1 MKLIVLG
8 ISIALLIVS
17 TSSVNAFS
25 NSQTAISPLIA
36 AGENLTEDELWN
48 RGDSKY
54 TKGDFAGAIADFTK
68 MIEINPKNARAYN
81 YRGAAK
87 TQYRK
92 PPVKIP
98 VSIPIIDADGNRV
111 NTAIGISSSG
121 DYEGAIV
128 DYSQAIALNPK
139 NSLYYDNRARAYNY
153 KRRYKEAIA
162 DYSQAIK
169 FRPKDTDLYL
179 RRAYTYAAMGD
190 ESKSIIDFQN
200 AESRMNPQNS
210 SEYARRGEI
219 RYSNLKKYLEAANDY
234 TKAIELDPGSNELY
248 ATRAKIHV
256 ELKRDSLALAD
267 YTQAIH
273 LNADDARNNYFERG
287 AIYHRL
293 NDYSKAI
300 ADYNRAAPDQC
311 IDGYSVTV
319 CEQRG
324 LAKIELGDNKGAIFD
339 FDRILDA
346 GYSSSAYYY
355 ARGVARQNLG
365 NKDDAEQDYQK
376 ALNNAENSISYD
388 KYGSYLYRGLA
399 YFGLGRT
406 QSAIA
411 NFTQATKLEPNK
423 PEAYHHRGVAY
434 QKLKDRAN
442 SVSDLKLADS
452 LYLKNNELN
461 KHRIITQLLRQL

>member
-1 MKLIVLG
+1 MRSTISG

-25 NSQTAISPLIA
+25 NSQTAISSLIA
-36 AGENLTEDELWN
+36 VGETLTEDELWN

-68 MIEINPKNARAYN
+68 MIEINPKSARAYN

-92 PPVKIP
+92 PPVEIP
-98 VSIPIIDADGNRV
+98 VSSPIIDADGNRI
-111 NTAIGISSSG
+111 NTAIGISSG
-121 DYEGAIV
+121 DYEGAIA
-128 DYSQAIALNPK
+128 DYTQAIALNPK
-139 NSLYYDNRARAYNY
+139 NSLYYDNRARAYNNRY
-153 KRRYKEAIA
+153 QYKEAVA

-179 RRAYTYAAMGD
+179 RRAYAYAAMGD
-190 ESKSIIDFQN
+190 RSKSIIDFRN
-200 AESRMNPQNS
+200 AESRMNPQS
-210 SEYARRGEI
+210 SREYAMRGEI
-219 RYSNLKKYLEAANDY
+219 RRSELKRYSEAVSDY

-273 LNADDARNNYFERG
+273 LNADDARNSYFERG

-324 LAKIELGDNKGAIFD
+324 LAKIESGDNKGAIFD

-346 GYSSSAYYY
+346 GYSSSEDYY

-365 NKDDAEQDYQK
+365 NKDGAEQDYQK
-376 ALNNAENSISYD
+376 ALNNADNNISYD

-399 YFGLGRT
+399 YFGLGRN

-411 NFTQATKLEPNK
+411 NFTQAIKLEPNK